1 MVGPGGRFR
10 GTGHDAHRQTTR
22 PTGRSL
28 LQVEVVSG
36 PRRRHIT
43 IVGLSLASI
52 TSLLFS
58 GAEFNAAL
66 NEAPTTT
73 SKLMTGMAQCDGGDH
88 GVAGGDLRRP
98 TASAPYTTANRT
110 SALPYRA

>member
-1 MVGPGGRFR
+1 MG
-10 GTGHDAHRQTTR
+10 
-22 PTGRSL
+22 L
-28 LQVEVVSG
+28 LSG

-43 IVGLSLASI
+43 IVGLSLASV

-98 TASAPYTTANRT
+98 TAPAPSVAANRT